1 MKYMISKNILKD
13 TTKCRDNFACLRGDK
28 HCICDI
34 DDCSNG
40 NVHFIRPLGNNM
52 CEYKMAFGYSFT
64 CNCPVRKEMYNLY
77 RV

>member
-1 MKYMISKNILKD
+1 
-13 TTKCRDNFACLRGDK
+13 
-28 HCICDI
+28 
-34 DDCSNG
+34 
-40 NVHFIRPLGNNM
+40 M